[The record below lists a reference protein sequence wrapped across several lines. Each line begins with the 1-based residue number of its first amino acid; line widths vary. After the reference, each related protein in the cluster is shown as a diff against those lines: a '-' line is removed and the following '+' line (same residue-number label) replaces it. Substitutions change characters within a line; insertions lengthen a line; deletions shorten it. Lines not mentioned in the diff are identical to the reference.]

1 MDGTAAF
8 GSLQYNRSNRHRCF
22 TGNRVDIIIVV
33 DVVFSQIV
41 TTVGRVSTGGEALT
55 FSVFSGAVKAF
66 DGGGSA
72 SIIADTFL
80 KPL

>member
-1 MDGTAAF
+1 MEQLLLVLFSTTEVIVIVV
-8 GSLQYNRSNRHRCF
+8 F

-33 DVVFSQIV
+33 DVIFSQVV